1 MEFNPDS
8 RRLSG
13 TIEMRNIIMGS
24 IGVLLGG
31 AMIVSTLVRG
41 LPKADS
47 AYGAGALCASITGFL
62 MFGAGL
68 YALIQGI
75 RSQQEDDEEQPRTRR
90 RKLRRRDR
98 ENY

>member
-1 MEFNPDS
+1 EG
-8 RRLSG
+8 LSTDG
-13 TIEMRNIIMGS
+13 GLLGSLPMRNIIMGS

-41 LPKADS
+41 LPKPDS
-47 AYGAGALCASITGFL
+47 AYGAGGFCAAITGFL

-75 RSQQEDDEEQPRTRR
+75 RSQGEDDEEQPRPRRGKRR
-90 RKLRRRDR
+90 RRNR
-98 ENY
+98 EDD